1 MELTTLNLAGTSST
15 CHTTGDAVV
24 SVFFIFIVQM
34 VIHAQCLLFQEDDG
48 DEDFEPPSL
57 DEEEE
62 GEEAGI
68 RRRSI
73 QSRELNDLL
82 QDAYKQVRA

>member
-1 MELTTLNLAGTSST
+1 MFSWLVLHGRR
-15 CHTTGDAVV
+15 
-24 SVFFIFIVQM
+24 
-34 VIHAQCLLFQEDDG
+34 LLFQEDDG
-48 DEDFEPPSL
+48 DEDFEPPPV

-82 QDAYKQVRA
+82 HDAYKQVMARPKIQRILR